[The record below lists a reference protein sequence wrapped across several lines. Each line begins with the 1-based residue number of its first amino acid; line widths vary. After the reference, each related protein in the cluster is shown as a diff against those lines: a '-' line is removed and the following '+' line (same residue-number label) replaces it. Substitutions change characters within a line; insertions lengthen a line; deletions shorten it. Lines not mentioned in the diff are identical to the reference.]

1 MNIENNMMKKLI
13 LYKYYSKERWY
24 SYVNIR
30 QNQDEEH
37 LQGHIGNKRTSD
49 SNKKKFHQ
57 ADMTILN
64 FYALSSITKME
75 RITKRNEQ
83 I

>member
-49 SNKKKFHQ
+49 SNKKKIPPSRYDNPELLCSQQYNKNGKNH
-57 ADMTILN
+57 
-64 FYALSSITKME
+64 KE
-75 RITKRNEQ
+75 K
-83 I
+83 